1 MGFLSLFKS
10 NKLANSADA
19 FEKELAELELKI
31 ERHQDRLQ
39 AIKQRERSTTFN
51 VTSYSLLFW
60 FFYSALW
67 YMGWGWSYWKKSWD
81 SQHQSDLSNSWNQ
94 ILEIGPIILIPIGLI
109 FARQLFR
116 SWYTQ
121 KHESEQLQLRQL
133 QKQLREKV
141 EELKKK
147 TSYYITRE
155 LLERYDDKLKT
166 SNNPLNRKM
175 GDRPSPMSTPN
186 TIRQRHP
193 PSTNSPAPPNS
204 QPPNSMSSINAP
216 SSQQRASPS
225 VPSPVGSQRGWA
237 DRFAEALLGD
247 DEAKPETKYALICKK
262 CLNHNGLVRQ
272 EELDSIQYV
281 CPKCGAFNPAKIPR
295 SQSPGGD
302 GLPRSAS
309 AHPSYGRSSRDPF
322 KATFAHP
329 TSTIDE
335 QTGQEGGGTYLRASK
350 PAYSRKSL
358 GIAPSVSSERISM
371 KQQKRSVSST
381 LHDKTSTI
389 REPVEEEEVVE
400 EDPAEFDSS
409 HSDSS
414 GSRAEA
420 SKDPQPTRH
429 SDVSDE

>member
-10 NKLANSADA
+10 NKPSNSPDV
-19 FEKELAELELKI
+19 FEKELSELELKI

-39 AIKQRERSTTFN
+39 AIKQREKSTTFT
-51 VTSYSLLFW
+51 VTTYSLLFW
-60 FFYSALW
+60 CLYSAIW
-67 YMGWGWSYWKKSWD
+67 YMGWSWSYWKKSFN
-81 SQHQSDLSNSWNQ
+81 SQQESDQSNSLNQ
-94 ILEIGPIILIPIGLI
+94 ILEIGPIVLIPIGLI

-147 TSYYITRE
+147 TSYYTTRE

-166 SNNPLNRKM
+166 SNNPLNRKV
-175 GDRPSPMSTPN
+175 GERATPMSTPN
-186 TIRQRHP
+186 TLRQRHP
-193 PSTNSPAPPNS
+193 PSSMSPVPPNS
-204 QPPNSMSSINAP
+204 QPPHSISSINAHAP
-216 SSQQRASPS
+216 TSQHRGSPS
-225 VPSPVGSQRGWA
+225 VPSPAGSQRGWA

-295 SQSPGGD
+295 SHSPGVD

-309 AHPSYGRSSRDPF
+309 AHPSYGRSSLDPF

-335 QTGQEGGGTYLRASK
+335 QTGEEGGGTYLKASK

-358 GIAPSVSSERISM
+358 GITPSTSSERISVQ
-371 KQQKRSVSST
+371 QQKRSISST

-389 REPVEEEEVVE
+389 REPVEEEE
-400 EDPAEFDSS
+400 PTEFDSS
-409 HSDSS
+409 QSDSP
-414 GSRAEA
+414 GSRQED
-420 SKDPQPTRH
+420 SKDPRPTRH
-429 SDVSDE
+429 SDVSSY